1 MVSYDEVK
9 TKIQNFR
16 KTVLADMSYKR
27 AERAKTLFDSV
38 NATVK
43 YILEQ
48 LSAALSAKVDLNVD
62 NYAAQ
67 LYYLSPVTAI
77 GERKVAVDYNDD
89 TTTINGRT
97 VIPFDTFTYDPT
109 LYAEN
114 VKSFADALSRRL
126 VVARVPNSESPPSGD
141 FEDVSYTY
149 YTAEAYYSGVSEVID
164 IYNLTGQYGTLE
176 EMAEFDLYGWEAVY
190 NYVRMVKGVFD
201 SFNYSIGGN
210 SVFVDIGSGGV
221 LVLTED
227 SGTKFKRIA
236 YKFTTF
242 INNQTDYTVEIV
254 VGNKPHKCEAN
265 TYACYVYLTDIH
277 LKATPIRIL

>member
-1 MVSYDEVK
+1 MVTYNEVK

-16 KTVLADMSYKR
+16 KTVLADMSCKR

-48 LSAALSAKVDLNVD
+48 LSQSLSAKVDLNVD

-67 LYYLSPVTAI
+67 LYYSSPVTAI
-77 GERKVAVDYNDD
+77 GERKVAVDYIDD
-89 TTTINGRT
+89 TTEINGRT
-97 VIPFDTFTYDPT
+97 VIPFDTFTYDPS

-126 VVARVPNSESPPSGD
+126 VVTRIPNSESPPEGD

-149 YTAEAYYSGVSEVID
+149 YVAGEFVPLHEVEID
-164 IYNLTGQYGTLE
+164 IYLIYGEYGDMLRY
-176 EMAEFDLYGWEAVY
+176 AEYDVY
-190 NYVRMVKGVFD
+190 NMDWRQYLVESIKGAFDVFNFSVESANDVIVRV
-201 SFNYSIGGN
+201 
-210 SVFVDIGSGGV
+210 GSGGSLKV
-221 LVLTED
+221 ID
-227 SGTKFKRIA
+227 GTGNERWLA
-236 YKFTTF
+236 YKFVTW
-242 INNQTDYTVEIV
+242 IVNNTNYTVEV
-254 VGNKPHKCEAN
+254 VIGNKPHKCEAGDS
-265 TYACYVYLTDIH
+265 AIYVYLTDIH